1 MGMWNGLRSLCL
13 TPILSVRFILYTPI
27 SCYAVVPVS
36 CDLCMCVRGTWM
48 AHTHIDRRR
57 ISCVTNARYV
67 CSARCSLHATRAAL
81 NGTPV
86 CHGCWQQQQEGDAG
100 GKGEGGAE
108 LRAEKETYS
117 IWSWSWN
124 WSWKTMYCC
133 AISLTSDAPE
143 NCARIGR
150 EWNVRWHWRGMLH
163 RRMLP
168 QRWQVKLIR
177 ASIKYE
183 INAEIWYD
191 RSCRVVPRQE
201 TGNVL
206 SATWQR
212 HCGRRGERQID
223 GQADWRK
230 LTTVVSCQLSC
241 GCIKRE
247 AFRAKWNFK
256 LNATLSYW

>member
-1 MGMWNGLRSLCL
+1 M
-13 TPILSVRFILYTPI
+13 
-27 SCYAVVPVS
+27 
-36 CDLCMCVRGTWM
+36 RGT
-48 AHTHIDRRR
+48 
-57 ISCVTNARYV
+57 C
-67 CSARCSLHATRAAL
+67 AAL
-81 NGTPV
+81 AAHYMRRERPWMEHLCAMGVDNNNRKGM
-86 CHGCWQQQQEGDAG
+86 QE
-100 GKGEGGAE
+100 E

-117 IWSWSWN
+117 IWSWSWS

-143 NCARIGR
+143 NWARIGR

-212 HCGRRGERQID
+212 HYGRGAGGKADRRTD
-223 GQADWRK
+223 GQTETDN
-230 LTTVVSCQLSC
+230 SCQLPVVM
-241 GCIKRE
+241 
-247 AFRAKWNFK
+247 WV
-256 LNATLSYW
+256 Y